1 MRPSLEGLIHTPQLS
16 NCTKLQGENDYTLI
30 FCLLLLLHTKV
41 PLATSSNMDTPPR
54 DSNDLSSVIMCQC
67 YIQLQQPPVLNPI
80 NVEDVGIKTYCF
92 MHSGMPTYSMGT
104 SSASSARVKT
114 YLIFWLNFELWK
126 NKCRVQLQ
134 L

>member
-67 YIQLQQPPVLNPI
+67 YIQLQQPPVLNHDQCRRCWNK
-80 NVEDVGIKTYCF
+80 NVLFY
-92 MHSGMPTYSMGT
+92 
-104 SSASSARVKT
+104 A
-114 YLIFWLNFELWK
+114 FWDANVFHGDEFS
-126 NKCRVQLQ
+126 
-134 L
+134 